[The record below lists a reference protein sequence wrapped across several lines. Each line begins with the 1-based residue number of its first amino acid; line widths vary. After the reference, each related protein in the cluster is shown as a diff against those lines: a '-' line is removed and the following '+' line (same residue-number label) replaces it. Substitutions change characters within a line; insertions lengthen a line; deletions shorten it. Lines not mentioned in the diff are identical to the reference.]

1 MFMMFKLGQD
11 SDGQNF
17 PQGLNTIR
25 LKLRM
30 GGGIIYHTFISS
42 RDLNDMVSRDAY
54 D

>member
-30 GGGIIYHTFISS
+30 VGGIIDTFISS